1 MTELALMDKP
11 APVPAPAP
19 AESLAER
26 RLQLPGGVV
35 GADGRCH
42 QMVRVRELTGADEE
56 VLAEKTGAGGARL
69 VTRFL
74 ARVIVEIEGLARRID
89 EDLVSDMLVGDR
101 DYLLLRLRQIDLGD
115 HVHQVMRCPSSACGK
130 KVDVDFL
137 VSEIEVTRATEVLP
151 SYRVQLGEGAA
162 ARSAVVRLPTGRDQE
177 AVAPLAATNPA
188 AANTRLFSRVVL
200 RWSEGGSLD
209 EDAARAL
216 PLRHR
221 SDLAAF
227 LERTSPGPD
236 LHLDLHCPWCGG
248 DMGHRFDLDG
258 FFLPSAR

>member
-1 MTELALMDKP
+1 MTELALMEKP
-11 APVPAPAP
+11 ASAPAL
-19 AESLAER
+19 AESLADR
-26 RLQLPGGVV
+26 RLQLPGGVI

-56 VLAEKTGAGGARL
+56 VLAEKTAASGARL
-69 VTRFL
+69 VTGFL
-74 ARVIVEIEGLARRID
+74 ARVIAEVEGLDRRID

-115 HVHQVMRCPSSACGK
+115 HVHQVMRCPSPACGK

-137 VSEIEVTRATEVLP
+137 VSEIEVTRAQAVLP
-151 SYRVQLGEGAA
+151 SYRVQLGEGT
-162 ARSAVVRLPTGRDQE
+162 SAKSALVRLPTGRDQE
-177 AVAPLAATNPA
+177 AIAPLAATNPA

-200 RWSEGGSLD
+200 RWGEAGSLD

-221 SDLAAF
+221 SELAAF

-248 DMGHRFDLDG
+248 EMGYRFDLDG

>member
-1 MTELALMDKP
+1 MTTHL
-11 APVPAPAP
+11 

-26 RLQLPGGVV
+26 RLQLPGGVI
-35 GADGRCH
+35 GANGRCR
-42 QMVRVRELTGADEE
+42 QMVRVRELTGFDEE
-56 VLAEKTGAGGARL
+56 ILSERTAANAASL

-74 ARVIVEIEGLARRID
+74 ARAIAEVEGLERRID

-101 DYLLLRLRQIDLGD
+101 DYLLLRLRQVDLGD
-115 HVHQVMRCPSSACGK
+115 HVHQVMRCPSPACGK

-137 VSEIEVTRATEVLP
+137 VSEIEVRRASAVLP

-162 ARSAVVRLPTGRDQE
+162 AISAAVRLPTGRDQE
-177 AVAPLAATNPA
+177 AIAPLAATNPA
-188 AANTRLFSRVVL
+188 AANTRLFSRIVQ
-200 RWSEGGSLD
+200 RWGEAGPLD

-216 PLRHR
+216 PLRQR
-221 SDLAAF
+221 SELAAF

-236 LHLDLHCPWCGG
+236 LYLDVPCPWCGA
-248 DMGHRFDLDG
+248 DMGYRFDLDG

>member
-1 MTELALMDKP
+1 MQKP
-11 APVPAPAP
+11 EPAPAL

-26 RLQLPGGVV
+26 RLQLPGGVI

-56 VLAEKTGAGGARL
+56 VLAERTAANAARL
-69 VTRFL
+69 VTGFL
-74 ARVIVEIEGLARRID
+74 ARVIAQIEGLERRVD

-115 HVHQVMRCPSSACGK
+115 HVHQVMRCPSPACGK

-137 VSEIEVTRATEVLP
+137 VSEIEVTRASTVLP

-162 ARSAVVRLPTGRDQE
+162 AITASVRLPTGRDQE
-177 AVAPLAATNPA
+177 AIASLAATNPA
-188 AANTRLFSRVVL
+188 AANTRLFSRVVQ
-200 RWSEGGSLD
+200 RWGKAGTLD

-216 PLRHR
+216 PLRQR
-221 SDLAAF
+221 SDLASF

-236 LHLDLHCPWCGG
+236 LYLDLRCAWCGVE
-248 DMGHRFDLDG
+248 MGYRFDLDG